1 MGGGWDHP
9 NLPTKKENGE
19 LSQSARKE
27 TYSKPLLPTLQNGS
41 YLLPQRERAS
51 VFFRFVSLHS
61 AKRSITCLKK
71 LICMELIGE
80 NC

>member
-1 MGGGWDHP
+1 MGGGWDHS

-27 TYSKPLLPTLQNGS
+27 TCSKPLLPTLQNGS

-51 VFFRFVSLHS
+51 VFLRFVSLHS
-61 AKRSITCLKK
+61 AK
-71 LICMELIGE
+71 E
-80 NC
+80 NHNMFEKTYLYGVNW